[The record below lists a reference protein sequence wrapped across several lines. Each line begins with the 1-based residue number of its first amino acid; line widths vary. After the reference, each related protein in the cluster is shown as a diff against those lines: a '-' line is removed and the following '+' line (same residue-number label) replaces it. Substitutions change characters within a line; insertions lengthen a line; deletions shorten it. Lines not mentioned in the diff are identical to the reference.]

1 MVRGVRARGSGRA
14 SGSNPSDTRPRG
26 TRSSSGDRGHHPS
39 APKCGCPRRRRWPLR
54 PRIEEE
60 DLVRSDKPALAA
72 KDDLA
77 SLEQRLERK
86 LDSLRNMEKKVDTL
100 LSLIYDNDAI
110 VEERKQL
117 ADSVANQKVNE
128 MAKIVMPL
136 LSSLYRT
143 QNQEYIHWPGRG
155 PIIQKQM
162 QKVEEILNGSFF
174 EEK

>member
-1 MVRGVRARGSGRA
+1 MSKNIWDDMDMTGWTSGLTA
-14 SGSNPSDTRPRG
+14 VDEDTYR
-26 TRSSSGDRGHHPS
+26 
-39 APKCGCPRRRRWPLR
+39 KKV
-54 PRIEEE
+54 IEEE
-60 DLVRSDKPALAA
+60 DLVRADKPALAA

-86 LDSLRNMEKKVDTL
+86 LDSLRNMEKKIDNL
-100 LSLIYDNDAI
+100 LGLIYDNENI

-162 QKVEEILNGSFF
+162 QKVEAILDGSFF